1 MSTSD
6 TARLHRPHTLS
17 ESSAGS
23 EMPLRSDPPASPS
36 PSTPTRPRQP
46 SCETVYL
53 IPTRLATAGLALLQ
67 GGLMDCY
74 LVHYNTRYW
83 YAWIAGDVAVLLMFV
98 VAFVISYRQ
107 MKQAF
112 RSVFGGC
119 GAPEGGNPGRCCVGS
134 FSVAGGVVDSL
145 DKDEEGGVV
154 ASPGSMPLA
163 YFAWLVYS
171 AVLAIRVLLVY
182 KNFAHE
188 LTEDTFLGPNMLQVT
203 VASAAL
209 VFLLLL
215 LAHHDA
221 APDSRR
227 RHRIDLLTYTVL
239 FDIVDA
245 VDLLAVFFHP
255 QARDW
260 PDWLTW
266 GVLGVACL
274 NLVLPT
280 MPLMVLSRTHFGVR
294 RLPEHLQTMHRLL
307 VLLVV
312 NLPLLGVRM
321 LLWKREQLPVSTFFV
336 KNLAVSFL
344 VLYSFYDRDHHKR
357 LLARLTGEGQEMVN

>member
-1 MSTSD
+1 
-6 TARLHRPHTLS
+6 
-17 ESSAGS
+17 
-23 EMPLRSDPPASPS
+23 MPLRHDARSQTTTTTTTAINPQQ
-36 PSTPTRPRQP
+36 RQP
-46 SCETVYL
+46 TCEAVYL
-53 IPTRLATAGLALLQ
+53 IPTRLATVLLALVQ
-67 GGLMDCY
+67 GGIIDCY

-107 MKQAF
+107 MRLAF
-112 RSVFGGC
+112 RSVFGSC
-119 GAPEGGNPGRCCVGS
+119 GGAGGVGGRGGGGSCCVGGLA
-134 FSVAGGVVDSL
+134 VTAGMESL
-145 DKDEEGGVV
+145 DKDEDVGLV

-203 VASAAL
+203 VASAAI

-245 VDLLAVFFHP
+245 VDLLSVFFHHE
-255 QARDW
+255 AREWQDW
-260 PDWLTW
+260 ITW
-266 GVLGVACL
+266 CVLGVACL

-280 MPLMVLSRTHFGVR
+280 LPLMALSRTHFGAR
-294 RLPEHLQTMHRLL
+294 RLPEQLQTLHRLL
-307 VLLVV
+307 VLLVI
-312 NLPLLGVRM
+312 NLPLLAVRL
-321 LLWKREQLPVSTFFV
+321 LLWHHKQRPVSTFFV
-336 KNLAVSFL
+336 KNLVVSFL

-357 LLARLTGEGQEMVN
+357 LLARRTEGQEMAS